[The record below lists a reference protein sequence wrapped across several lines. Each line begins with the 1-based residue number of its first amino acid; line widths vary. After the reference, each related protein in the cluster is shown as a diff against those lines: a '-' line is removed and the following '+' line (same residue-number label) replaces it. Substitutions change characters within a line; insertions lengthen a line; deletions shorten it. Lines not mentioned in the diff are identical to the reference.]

1 MASPAEPRNA
11 NASSLIGKTIGGRY
25 TIRAAIGSGG
35 MGHVYRATQAPM
47 NREVAIKVLRVDLAG
62 QEGVKERFKREARAA
77 SLIQHPNA
85 ITIFDFDEDGEL
97 LYLTMEFLSGETL
110 RQRLRREPILTVDQ
124 ALDMFES
131 MAGALGAAHRVGV
144 VHRDLK
150 PDNIFLAKFDAVGE
164 VVKVLDFGLAKLLD
178 RAATG
183 EEQLTDHNLRLGTPR
198 YMAPEQALGIQPIDS
213 RCDVYALGL
222 LLFEMLAQ
230 RAPFVGDDGMEVLAQ
245 RLRREAP
252 RLSQVAP
259 QKNFGP
265 QMDELLANMLKR
277 DREQRPQDAN
287 VILGQVRDI
296 RKNNQ
301 VYRPLDELGDGLVA
315 QEQPGRH
322 SGGNPAVGRPS
333 MPGAMGRTTGN
344 VGRGGAP
351 ASNNSWQSGQRGD
364 GRGAR
369 PESMISLDQDDDL
382 DKRTV
387 VVDPGMQ
394 IADLPKPTQLP
405 QAMLDMPTAIGQL
418 GHQGLPL
425 PPGMG
430 GHPGVSIPPV
440 ARQAYP
446 RPTPMP
452 LLGETADATAQS
464 ASASTQLP
472 QQGKNRKLQ
481 MFIVLAVLAVLAPLV
496 ALLLK
501 GLLSHGEDH
510 GDSQVVPEIE
520 RLHKVAPPPA
530 RAAAA
535 PSPPAAATPVTPV
548 AGEAEA
554 PAKAAAGE
562 PDTKLAVAAP
572 DDGADATDED
582 EPADKPAADKPA
594 KSARASRSAARAKK
608 TGSTVRILVDS
619 TPRKATVE
627 RDGKKIGI
635 TPVVDSPSQGSRAVR
650 YRIVA
655 KGYKP
660 YEESVLP
667 DRKRTLSA
675 KLKPEPKS

>member
-1 MASPAEPRNA
+1 MLQPGHIINDTYRVE
-11 NASSLIGKTIGGRY
+11 SLL
-25 TIRAAIGSGG
+25 GSGG
-35 MGHVYRATQAPM
+35 MADVYVVAHMRMPRKFALKVMRLDVSTRQAFLDRF
-47 NREVAIKVLRVDLAG
+47 N
-62 QEGVKERFKREARAA
+62 QEGEILATIR
-77 SLIQHPNA
+77 HPHIVDVTDRNQLP
-85 ITIFDFDEDGEL
+85 DGSPYLVMELLDGEDL
-97 LYLTMEFLSGETL
+97 SIYLART
-110 RQRLRREPILTVDQ
+110 
-124 ALDMFES
+124 
-131 MAGALGAAHRVGV
+131 GALSVPVALRICSQIGDALEAAHRVGV

-322 SGGNPAVGRPS
+322 SGGNPAVGRSS
-333 MPGAMGRTTGN
+333 MPIGRTTGN
-344 VGRGGAP
+344 VGRGGPP

-394 IADLPKPTQLP
+394 IPDLPKPTQLP

-530 RAAAA
+530 RAAVA

-554 PAKAAAGE
+554 PAKAAAAE
-562 PDTKLAVAAP
+562 PDTKLAAAAP
-572 DDGADATDED
+572 DDAPGAEPTDED

-594 KSARASRSAARAKK
+594 KSARARRWGAASAQPLRGRGKPSRSRRRRSRWPTRWRSTCTRRRPWVRSGSWRRASPMGCPP
-608 TGSTVRILVDS
+608 GSTGR
-619 TPRKATVE
+619 PAAA
-627 RDGKKIGI
+627 G
-635 TPVVDSPSQGSRAVR
+635 SPSSSRFHAP
-650 YRIVA
+650 A
-655 KGYKP
+655 
-660 YEESVLP
+660 
-667 DRKRTLSA
+667 A
-675 KLKPEPKS
+675 